1 MMCMRKG
8 MQDNGR
14 LNNTIQ
20 DQIKTKNSNTQKKKS
35 IFIKYRFKQN

>member
-1 MMCMRKG
+1 MRKG

-20 DQIKTKNSNTQKKKS
+20 DKIKTKNSNTQNKKRS
-35 IFIKYRFKQN
+35 IFIK

>member
-20 DQIKTKNSNTQKKKS
+20 DQIKTKNSNTQNKKRS
-35 IFIKYRFKQN
+35 IFIK

>member
-1 MMCMRKG
+1 MCMRKG

-20 DQIKTKNSNTQKKKS
+20 DQIKMKNSNTQNKKKS
-35 IFIKYRFKQN
+35 IFIK